1 MKITSE
7 GLLVQFDQHLVEES
21 VLLAAEFASPSE
33 RDVFRSERDAIYE
46 VEITDIRET
55 SFRELDARWFQSFGV
70 ADVLLEV
77 LREHPSL
84 VNRISGCFVLPAR
97 SSKDEAADLHAT
109 KGQTADA
116 SLLPALV
123 IHLQTKTL
131 VSTEPLTSLLRHELL
146 HITDMLEPEFGYKPS
161 LPELDGGPMLQ
172 RLIQDRYRVLWNTTV
187 DGRLATRG
195 GLPMQQ
201 AERRRREEFL
211 ATFRMLGAEAG
222 RHFERFFH
230 ESRPTHAELVSFALR
245 PTGSEG
251 RNGQQCRL
259 CSLPS
264 SNLHPHPGGLHHRIV
279 VAIHKDFPE
288 WKQEMGLCV
297 QCADLYDARVSE

>member
-1 MKITSE
+1 M
-7 GLLVQFDQHLVEES
+7 
-21 VLLAAEFASPSE
+21 
-33 RDVFRSERDAIYE
+33 FRSERDAIYE

-55 SFRELDARWFQSFGV
+55 SFRELGARWFRSFGV
-70 ADVLLEV
+70 ADVLLEL

-84 VNRISGCFVLPAR
+84 VNWVSGCFVLPAR
-97 SSKDEAADLHAT
+97 SSKDEGADLHAA

-131 VSTEPLTSLLRHELL
+131 VSAEPLTFLLRHELL
-146 HITDMLEPEFGYKPS
+146 HIADMLEPEFGYEPS
-161 LPELDGGPMLQ
+161 LPDLDGGPMLQ

-187 DGRLATRG
+187 DGRLAARG

-201 AERRRREEFL
+201 AESRRREEFL
-211 ATFRMLGAEAG
+211 AMFRMLGAEAE
-222 RHFERFFH
+222 RHFEHFFQ
-230 ESRPTHAELVSFALR
+230 ESRPTHAELVAFALR

-251 RNGQQCRL
+251 KSGQQCLL
-259 CSLPS
+259 CSLPT
-264 SNLHPHPGGLHHRIV
+264 SNLHPHPGGLHQRIV

-288 WKQEMGLCV
+288 WRQEMGLCL
-297 QCADLYDARVSE
+297 QCADLYDARVSG

>member
-7 GLLVQFDQHLVEES
+7 GLLVQFDLHLVEES
-21 VLLAAEFASPSE
+21 VLQAAEVASPSE
-33 RDVFRSERDAIYE
+33 RDTFRRERDAIYE
-46 VEITDIRET
+46 VEITDVREA
-55 SFRELDARWFQSFGV
+55 SFRDLDARWFQRFGV
-70 ADVLLEV
+70 ADVLLEL
-77 LREHPSL
+77 LREHSSL
-84 VNRISGCFVLPAR
+84 VNQVSGCFVLPAW
-97 SSKDEAADLHAT
+97 SSKDEASDLHAA

-116 SLLPALV
+116 SFLPALV
-123 IHLQTKTL
+123 IHLRPKTL
-131 VSTEPLTSLLRHELL
+131 ISPEPLKFFLRHELV
-146 HITDMLEPEFGYKPS
+146 HIGDMLEPEFGYKQS

-201 AERRRREEFL
+201 AEHRREEFL
-211 ATFRMLGAEAG
+211 ATFRMLGAEAE

-230 ESRPTHAELVSFALR
+230 ESRPTHAELVAFAIR

-251 RNGQQCRL
+251 ENGQQCPL
-259 CSLPS
+259 CNLPT
-264 SNLHPHPGGLHHRIV
+264 SNLHPHPSGLHPRIV

-288 WKQEMGLCV
+288 WKQEMGLCL
-297 QCADLYDARVSE
+297 QCTDLYDSRASG